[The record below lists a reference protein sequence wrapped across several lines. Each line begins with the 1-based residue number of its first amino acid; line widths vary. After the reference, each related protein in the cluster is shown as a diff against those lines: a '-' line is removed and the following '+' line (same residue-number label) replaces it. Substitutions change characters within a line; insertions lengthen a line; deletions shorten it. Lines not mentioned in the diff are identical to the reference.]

1 MGKKK
6 AFPNR
11 ENHIINHNIKSKDK
25 LGAGDFD
32 SRGVFKD
39 VEQESGTIRYLFRK
53 DNLAALRV
61 MIS

>member
-11 ENHIINHNIKSKDK
+11 ENHIINRNIKSKDK
-25 LGAGDFD
+25 LDAGDFD
-32 SRGVFKD
+32 SQGMFKD
-39 VEQESGTIRYLFRK
+39 VEESGTIRYLFWE